1 MRKDFRKNKGQVLL
15 LALIMFS
22 IVSILSAVL
31 ASMWQAE
38 IEVRNQE
45 RNSLRAFYLAQA
57 GIERAKIWIKQNP
70 SYSPFPYESGWFSD
84 LPGGRYSF
92 KVSEPVGLPM
102 TLGSVGEILDALGNS
117 SAKRQIEI
125 KIQGYG
131 SNPTQVPGS
140 WDEK

>member
-1 MRKDFRKNKGQVLL
+1 MRQFNLRNKGQVLL

-31 ASMWQAE
+31 ASMWQAG
-38 IEVRNQE
+38 IEGRNQE
-45 RNSLRAFYLAQA
+45 KNSLRAFYLAQA

-70 SYSPFPYESGWFSD
+70 SYSPFPYNSGWFSD
-84 LPGGRYSF
+84 LPGGRYGF
-92 KVSEPVGLPM
+92 NVTQGAPM
-102 TLGSVGEILDALGNS
+102 TFSSVGEILDTFGNS
-117 SAKRQIEI
+117 SAKRQIEV

-131 SNPTQVPGS
+131 LSPTMVPGS